1 MSTKPINLATVI
13 CLSAALIL
21 LLIAGIVPS
30 TAFPTGL
37 LAILGIICLGVGIV
51 LVIRNRGS

>member
-30 TAFPTGL
+30 TVFPTAL
-37 LAILGIICLGVGIV
+37 LAIPGVVCLIVGIV
-51 LVIRNRGS
+51 MVIRNRTS